1 MEKTPQQP
9 NPILFDTLFV
19 LALALL
25 FVPFAINETMY
36 GWFKFASD
44 NYALPMGFVKFA
56 ILATMGEMLGLR
68 IRKGIYNEP
77 GFGIASRAL
86 IWGFLGVIITA
97 ALMTF
102 KVGVPTALYGADS
115 AVVAAMSQSFSGLK
129 LLGAFSI
136 SVMLNAIFAP
146 VFMVFHK
153 ITDTHIAQTGGTL
166 KGFFTNK
173 LDFSN
178 ILQNLNWTVQWKFV
192 FMKTIPFFWIPA
204 HTITFILLP
213 EFQVLFA
220 AMLGIVLGVIMSI
233 AANKK

>member
-1 MEKTPQQP
+1 MKKT
-9 NPILFDTLFV
+9 LLHDTLFV
-19 LALALL
+19 MALAGL
-25 FVPFAINETMY
+25 FVPFAVCETLY
-36 GWFKFASD
+36 GFFKFASD
-44 NYALPMGFVKFA
+44 NYALPMGFAKFA

-68 IRKGIYNEP
+68 IRKGVYNEQ

-97 ALMTF
+97 ALTVF

-115 AVVAAMSQSFSGLK
+115 AIVEAMAEPFSGLK

-136 SVMLNAIFAP
+136 SVLLNAIFAP

-166 KGFFTNK
+166 KGFFTNR

-178 ILQNLNWTVQWKFV
+178 ILQTMNWTVQWKFV